1 MMAYSSPMLA
11 TMQTSIFHLA
21 QGDSERFIRLPPTK
35 GRCQWSGLPRSTM
48 NALILP
54 TKGNNYRPPVAS
66 YVVKTSKNA
75 KRGTR
80 IISLS
85 SLMAHI
91 RAESNSVS
99 DLPNTP
105 SQETASSGAKTG
117 EEHAP

>member
-1 MMAYSSPMLA
+1 MLA

-54 TKGNNYRPPVAS
+54 TKDNNYRPPVAS

-80 IISLS
+80 LISLT

-91 RAESNSVS
+91 RAEANSAEE
-99 DLPNTP
+99 LPSAP
-105 SQETASSGAKTG
+105 SQEQSMSDAKKRKG
-117 EEHAP
+117 HA